1 LTRQNFFLQN
11 SYNYVDILGQLPW
24 PDTNTLF
31 RRNCVYRLS
40 VYGTQNSPPGME
52 REEVG
57 IAKRINEIVLFK
69 LSNIGDKVSHL
80 EELV

>member
-1 LTRQNFFLQN
+1 
-11 SYNYVDILGQLPW
+11 
-24 PDTNTLF
+24 
-31 RRNCVYRLS
+31 
-40 VYGTQNSPPGME
+40 ME